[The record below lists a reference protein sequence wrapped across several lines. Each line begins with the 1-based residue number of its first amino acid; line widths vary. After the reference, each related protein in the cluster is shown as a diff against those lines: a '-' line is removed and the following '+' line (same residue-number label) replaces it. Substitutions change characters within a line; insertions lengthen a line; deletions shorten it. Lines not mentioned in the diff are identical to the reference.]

1 MAGSSETV
9 NLGRKNFVSLAHNLI
24 NMNEIE
30 ELNDFCAHSMIGVLG
45 IVFTDIQTDSIHA
58 TMPVTSKTC
67 QPNGWLHGGA
77 SLAFA
82 ESLAG
87 AGSYLL
93 IDREQFNVFGL
104 QVSGNHI
111 SSVDKGILQGDAQ
124 LIHKGKTTHVWE
136 VKISDDCH
144 KLISIVRVTNIIT
157 DKKKK
162 EN

>member
-1 MAGSSETV
+1 M
-9 NLGRKNFVSLAHNLI
+9 K
-24 NMNEIE
+24 EIK
-30 ELNDFCAHSMIGVLG
+30 ELNDFCAHSMIAVLG
-45 IVFTDIQTDSIHA
+45 IVFTNINKDSIHA
-58 TMPVTSKTC
+58 TMPVNSKTC

-111 SSVDKGILQGDAQ
+111 TSVNQGILQGDAQ

-136 VKISDDCH
+136 VKISGDNN
-144 KLISIVRVTNIIT
+144 KLISVVRVTNIIA
-157 DKKKK
+157 DKKKQ

>member
-1 MAGSSETV
+1 M
-9 NLGRKNFVSLAHNLI
+9 L
-24 NMNEIE
+24 EIE
-30 ELNDFCAHSMIGVLG
+30 ALNDFCAQSMIGNLE
-45 IVFTDIQTDSIHA
+45 ILFTSVRADSIHA
-58 TMPVTSKTC
+58 TMPVNRKTC

-93 IDREQFNVFGL
+93 IDRDHFNVFGL

-111 SSVDKGILQGDAQ
+111 SSVDSGILNGDAQ
-124 LIHKGKTTHVWE
+124 LVHKGKTTHVWE
-136 VKISDDCH
+136 VKISNESQ
-144 KLISIVRVTNIIT
+144 KLISLVRVTNIIT

-162 EN
+162 KN